1 MDPLSIIVSSIAL
14 VQAVSAT
21 YETIHD
27 IKGLPKAFDRVNES
41 LRLVELTLVKASHC
55 LAGHS
60 DESLGTAIEPITR
73 RCEKKISVLQGI
85 FNEVATC
92 KNEPRHG
99 RTWAVAAQNYRIVLL
114 KLGKGNKVE
123 ALMQEILTDLANL
136 GQYQVFG
143 VATESQVLQL
153 QRDIKE
159 LSTVEPSMPDSDL
172 VTPTQRIAGG
182 GTGHQYINYGGNQQ
196 LNTGTGRQYMYS
208 AQTMNFG
215 RDED

>member
-14 VQAVSAT
+14 VQAISAT

-27 IKGLPKAFDRVNES
+27 IKGLPKAFDRVSES
-41 LRLVELTLVKASHC
+41 LLLVELTLVKARRC
-55 LAGHS
+55 LTSPS
-60 DESLGTAIEPITR
+60 DESLENAIEPITR
-73 RCEKKISVLQGI
+73 RCGEKISVLHGI
-85 FNEVATC
+85 FNEVATY
-92 KNEPRHG
+92 KNEARHG
-99 RTWAVAAQNYRIVLL
+99 RTWAVAAQNYRVVLL

-123 ALMQEILTDLANL
+123 VLMQEILADLTNL

-153 QRDIKE
+153 QNDIKE
-159 LSTVEPSMPDSDL
+159 LSTIEPSMSDSDL
-172 VTPTQRIAGG
+172 ATPTQSIADG

-196 LNTGTGRQYMYS
+196 LNTGTGRQFMYS

-215 RDED
+215 MNQE

>member
-1 MDPLSIIVSSIAL
+1 MMDPLSVIASSIAL

-21 YETIHD
+21 YEKIHD

-41 LRLVELTLVKASHC
+41 LHLVELTLVKARGC
-55 LAGHS
+55 LTSPS
-60 DESLGTAIEPITR
+60 DEPLENAIEPITR
-73 RCEKKISVLQGI
+73 RCEEKIKVLHGI
-85 FNEVATC
+85 FNEVANC
-92 KNEPRHG
+92 KNEPLHG

-123 ALMQEILTDLANL
+123 VLMKEILADLANL

-153 QRDIKE
+153 QKDIKE
-159 LSTVEPSMPDSDL
+159 LSTVESSMPDSDL
-172 VTPTQRIAGG
+172 VTPTQSIASG
-182 GTGHQYINYGGNQQ
+182 GTGHQYNNYGGNQQ
-196 LNTGTGRQYMYS
+196 LNTGTGRQYN

-215 RDED
+215 RDEN